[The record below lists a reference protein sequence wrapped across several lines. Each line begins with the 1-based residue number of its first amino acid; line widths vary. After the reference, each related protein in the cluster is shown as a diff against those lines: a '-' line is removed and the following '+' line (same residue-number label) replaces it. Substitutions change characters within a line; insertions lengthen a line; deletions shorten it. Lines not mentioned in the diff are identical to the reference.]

1 MRTALHLAR
10 TLNRS
15 LGEVLSWSVAEVQ
28 LWIAFL
34 TPEDPAADTSALDA
48 ICD

>member
-1 MRTALHLAR
+1 MRTALQLAR

-15 LGEVLSWSVAEVQ
+15 LGEVLLWPVAEVQ

-34 TPEDPAADTSALDA
+34 TPDEPVADTSALDSM
-48 ICD
+48 CD